1 MHFWKKLSLLSL
13 RSFKGKKRAAT
24 QAVPP
29 QAAPM
34 PHGEREFRRFME
46 PGFDH
51 NNEEDLGSMATLLQ
65 QASFAAEVF
74 ANSYST
80 PVAKK
85 PTRYCGIMRQPEVP
99 RPESAQPQPR
109 PRTEVDE
116 VGMILARSLSDLSRS
131 SGRSSRRNCTT

>member
-1 MHFWKKLSLLSL
+1 MHFWKKLAL
-13 RSFKGKKRAAT
+13 RIKGRKRAAT
-24 QAVPP
+24 QPVPP

-51 NNEEDLGSMATLLQ
+51 NNEEALRSMTTLLR

-74 ANSYST
+74 ASSYST

-85 PTRYCGIMRQPEVP
+85 PTRYVGIMRQPEVP

-109 PRTEVDE
+109 PRPEVDE
-116 VGMILARSLSDLSRS
+116 LGMILARSLSELSIGS